1 MSRAGFKWALTPFN
15 KRPAFVF
22 YVHAPQHFWAPP
34 DGIFSFV
41 LINQPAL
48 AKQMAARANA
58 RNAHVLFESIMAISS
73 VLHEVRESR
82 SSKKVQT
89 ILLIMNPCT
98 CLSAPVGRRPSLA
111 AYVTRMGPTDGA
123 TVTGGHG
130 PQGNLGHFPDST
142 PFPHPFPLN
151 SHALT
156 SVEGRLGQD
165 GIGAAV
171 RALNPV
177 AAMRS
182 PLAVGGWPS
191 RFLPRPVL
199 SKDI

>member
-1 MSRAGFKWALTPFN
+1 MPAFKWALTPFK

-22 YVHAPQHFWAPP
+22 NVHAPQHFWAPP

-73 VLHEVRESR
+73 LLHEVRESR

-98 CLSAPVGRRPSLA
+98 CLCAPVGRRPSLA
-111 AYVTRMGPTDGA
+111 AYVTRMGPADGA
-123 TVTGGHG
+123 TVAGRHG
-130 PQGNLGHFPDST
+130 PQGNLGQFPDSHSI
-142 PFPHPFPLN
+142 PASIPIEFPRIDV
-151 SHALT
+151 S
-156 SVEGRLGQD
+156 GRTLG
-165 GIGAAV
+165 
-171 RALNPV
+171 
-177 AAMRS
+177 
-182 PLAVGGWPS
+182 
-191 RFLPRPVL
+191 PRW
-199 SKDI
+199 D